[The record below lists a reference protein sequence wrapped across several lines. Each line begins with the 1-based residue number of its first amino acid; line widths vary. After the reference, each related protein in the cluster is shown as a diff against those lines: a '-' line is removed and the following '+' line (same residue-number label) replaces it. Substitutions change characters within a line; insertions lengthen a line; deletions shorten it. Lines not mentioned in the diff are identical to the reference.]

1 MKISSPKNLD
11 CAETVFFLFFF
22 FWCVCV
28 KKMLMKIPYCFC
40 EEENCQKA
48 RKENDV
54 NILMVWFVASLDCT
68 VDFLIL
74 CGDLP

>member
-11 CAETVFFLFFF
+11 YAETDFFF
-22 FWCVCV
+22 VCVCF

-40 EEENCQKA
+40 EEESCQKA

-54 NILMVWFVASLDCT
+54 NILMVWFVTSLDCT

-74 CGDLP
+74 CGDVP